1 MQQFDLLEQDFEK
14 YYFED
19 TFTIVIIYDII
30 SNKRRTQ
37 LSKMLCAFG
46 YRIQKSA
53 FECILTKEKCELLLK
68 KIDKFVKEEDLIRIY
83 RLNQNVKITIYGKKL
98 ENENEPY
105 YFI

>member
-1 MQQFDLLEQDFEK
+1 
-14 YYFED
+14 
-19 TFTIVIIYDII
+19 
-30 SNKRRTQ
+30 
-37 LSKMLCAFG
+37 MLCAFG

-83 RLNQNVKITIYGKKL
+83 RLNQNVKTTIYGKKL